1 MKTKMIKQAIL
12 VATLSTL
19 SLTAMANSAGD
30 AQLLKLLTTA
40 NPTCSDAHNQCVQQ
54 CMQNPSPMGK
64 ASCIQSCPTC

>member
-1 MKTKMIKQAIL
+1 MKTRMIKQVIL
-12 VATLSTL
+12 VAALSTL
-19 SLTAMANSAGD
+19 SLTVMANNASD

-64 ASCIQSCPTC
+64 AACIQSCPAC